1 MGLYIKGNCM
11 IIVMKY
17 GADEAQVE
25 AVVHKIHQSGLK
37 EHLSRGAELTIIG
50 VIGDE
55 ERLDPS
61 RFAILPGVDRVNRV
75 AKQYKIVSRSTHPQG
90 TTIKVRGIEFGGTQ
104 IQIIA
109 GPYAAESA
117 QQMNLTADALA
128 AASCRLMRCGA
139 FHAQPYTAPRKE
151 REALAWLKDAAARHQ
166 LPVMAELPD
175 VRMLDAFME
184 YDIEMIQIGERN
196 MQNLDLLREVGRI
209 NKPIILKRGVSAT
222 IVEWLMA
229 AESIAAGGNHNI
241 IFCEH
246 GIRTFE
252 NAYRNVLDVSA
263 IAVLKQETHL
273 PVMVDPSDA
282 CGKSWMVPALTK
294 AAIAAGADGVLLDVH
309 PNPAEAL
316 YAADQALAPLDLAQ
330 LIAGLQPLAAALGRS
345 L

>member
-1 MGLYIKGNCM
+1 M

-17 GADEAQVE
+17 GASEAQID
-25 AVVHKIHQSGLK
+25 AVVRKIHQSGLK

-75 AKQYKIVSRSTHPQG
+75 AKQYKIVSRSTHPDG
-90 TTIKVRGIEFGGTQ
+90 TTIKVRGIEIGGEQ
-104 IQIIA
+104 VQIIA

-117 QQMNLTADALA
+117 QQMDLSADLLA

-139 FHAQPYTAPRKE
+139 FYSEPAPQKG

-166 LPVMAELPD
+166 LPVVAELPD

-196 MQNLDLLREVGRI
+196 MQNLDLLREIGRI

-252 NAYRNVLDVSA
+252 NAYRNVLDISA

-282 CGKSWMVPALTK
+282 CGKAWMVPALAQ

-309 PNPAEAL
+309 PCPAEAR
-316 YAADQALAPLDLAQ
+316 YAADQALSLAALMQ
-330 LIAGLQPLAAALGRS
+330 LMAGLKPLVMALGRS

>member
-1 MGLYIKGNCM
+1 M

-17 GADEAQVE
+17 GASEAQIE
-25 AVVHKIHQSGLK
+25 SVVNKIHQSGLK

-55 ERLDPS
+55 EHLEPS
-61 RFAILPGVDRVNRV
+61 RFAILPGVERVNRV
-75 AKQYKIVSRSTHPQG
+75 AKQYKIVSRSTHPSG
-90 TTIKVRGIEFGGTQ
+90 TIIKVRGVEIGGPQ
-104 IQIIA
+104 IQVIA
-109 GPYAAESA
+109 GSYAAESA
-117 QQMNLTADALA
+117 QQMDLTADAVA
-128 AASCRLMRCGA
+128 AASCRLMRGGSFGA
-139 FHAQPYTAPRKE
+139 HPTAQQ
-151 REALAWLKDAAARHQ
+151 REALGLLRAAAARHQ
-166 LPVMAELPD
+166 LPIVAELPD
-175 VRMLDAFME
+175 VRMLDTFME
-184 YDIEMIQIGERN
+184 FDVEIIQIGERN
-196 MQNLDLLREVGRI
+196 MQNMDLLREVGRI

-252 NAYRNVLDVSA
+252 TAYRNVLDVSA

-282 CGKSWMVPALTK
+282 GGKSWMVPALAQ

-309 PNPAEAL
+309 PNPAEAR
-316 YAADQALAPLDLAQ
+316 YAADQALSPQALLDMLAA
-330 LIAGLQPLAAALGRS
+330 LKPLAVALGRS